1 MPTTKEWIIIVSV
14 VALVMIPIC
23 WRFWKGWDRPSL
35 ASIREMKRRIT
46 ERDTREAFIREEAKV
61 REHERLEAAQELARK
76 KAQAPLPVEKER
88 LFSAFGSLGAID
100 STNTEV
106 LENSPQEV
114 VKKISIPVSNVDSL
128 VDSLDIEDIDDT
140 VIPEASPVAIQLRGN
155 AESRA
160 TKESDDDDEWSEVD
174 W

>member
-1 MPTTKEWIIIVSV
+1 MPTTKEWIAIVSI

-35 ASIREMKRRIT
+35 ASIREMKRRIM
-46 ERDTREAFIREEAKV
+46 ERDIREAFIREEAKI

-76 KAQAPLPVEKER
+76 KAQAPKPVEKER
-88 LFSAFGSLGAID
+88 LFSAFGSLGATD

-106 LENSPQEV
+106 LDNSPQMV
-114 VKKISIPVSNVDSL
+114 SKDISIPVANVDSL
-128 VDSLDIEDIDDT
+128 VESLDVEDIGEDI
-140 VIPEASPVAIQLRGN
+140 IPEASPVAIQLRGN
-155 AESRA
+155 AESQES
-160 TKESDDDDEWSEVD
+160 KESDDDDEWGDVD